1 MRKIVLLL
9 LLLSGCSSVPS
20 IPGLETYK
28 IDIQQGNYVTQA
40 MASKLKPGM
49 TRAQVRFALGT
60 PLVVDL
66 FRTDRWDY
74 VYMYQKRGVITEY
87 RKLAV
92 FFEGDKLL
100 RVEGD
105 VKPEIGSATLDG
117 SPAPPGKPDPSTSAT
132 PPKPVEAAAP
142 AEAKPEGAT
151 LTTTTGEPVSTMSP
165 KTDPVKPETSQAK
178 PQEEKPQEEKGFFG
192 GLLDKIGF

>member
-1 MRKIVLLL
+1 MLLL
-9 LLLSGCSSVPS
+9 AGCSSVPS
-20 IPGLETYK
+20 IPGLSTYK

-40 MASKLKPGM
+40 MVSKLKPGM
-49 TRAQVRFALGT
+49 TRSQVRFALGT

-74 VYMYQKRGVITEY
+74 VYVYQKRGVITEY

-92 FFEGDKLL
+92 FFEDDKLL

-117 SPAPPGKPDPSTSAT
+117 SAAPPGKPDPATSVT

-142 AEAKPEGAT
+142 AAAKPEGAT
-151 LTTTTGEPVSTMSP
+151 LTTTTGEPVSTMP
-165 KTDPVKPETSQAK
+165 PQTDPVKPDTSQSK
-178 PQEEKPQEEKGFFG
+178 PQEEKSQDEKGFFG
-192 GLLDKIGF
+192 SLLDKIGF